1 MHREHTAAVRTL
13 QDKGAWT
20 SHTVV
25 VVDQSCS
32 MRNTDVESG
41 ATRSDAVWITLAL
54 TWVQDEILAGTRTST
69 DVLSLVSMRNDS
81 ELIVDAEPVDWLLFN
96 KLIVLLRTSMPGEG
110 DVYSQAIDLA
120 EKCLMRNTMGSCAL
134 ALLFFSDGRPS
145 DDHDD
150 NFPASTKQEWQRYNE
165 REKNHI

>member
-1 MHREHTAAVRTL
+1 MHREHTDAVRAL
-13 QDKGAWT
+13 QDKSMWT
-20 SHTVV
+20 SHTVI
-25 VVDQSCS
+25 VVDQSGS
-32 MRNTDVESG
+32 MRKTDVEGG

-54 TWVQDEILAGTRTST
+54 TWVQDEIFAGTRTST